1 MGPETQVRRPRERPL
16 PDVDAE
22 EELELG
28 RYWHA
33 LVIRWWLPLAGLI
46 VGIVIGYLLSLGG
59 HQVYQ
64 AKSTIYLGQP
74 LSPTGTG
81 QIQSLSTN
89 PAAVKQVVLSPFW
102 QHKVEQ
108 KVRLPNGSLRGHV
121 STQTVAGVAAAL
133 GRTGP
138 HPIVNTAVT
147 GKRPAKIARAADA
160 LGQAAVDQ
168 V

>member
-28 RYWHA
+28 RYWGA
-33 LVIRWWLPLAGLI
+33 LVARWWLPLAGLV

-64 AKSTIYLGQP
+64 AKATIYLGQP
-74 LSPTGTG
+74 LSPNGTN

-89 PAAVKQVVLSPFW
+89 PSAVRQVA
-102 QHKVEQ
+102 
-108 KVRLPNGSLRGHV
+108 V
-121 STQTVAGVAAAL
+121 SAFAQ
-133 GRTGP
+133 RE
-138 HPIVNTAVT
+138 
-147 GKRPAKIARAADA
+147 
-160 LGQAAVDQ
+160 
-168 V
+168 